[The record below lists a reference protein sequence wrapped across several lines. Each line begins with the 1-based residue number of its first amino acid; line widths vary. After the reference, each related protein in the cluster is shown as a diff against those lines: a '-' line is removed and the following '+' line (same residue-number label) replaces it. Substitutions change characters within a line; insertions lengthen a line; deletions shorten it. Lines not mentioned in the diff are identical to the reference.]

1 MELPSQVRRE
11 ERTPFACVCRVFAVY
26 ECVRYCTI
34 LYYHPDTPCLHT
46 SLSPPVSLS
55 SPPGPQS
62 FVGHIGEDGLK
73 ELVNFVLHYIADL
86 DIPVKVRV
94 YEYECTRVLECT
106 AAIDYINIYTW
117 TPRVYGRHR
126 L

>member
-1 MELPSQVRRE
+1 M
-11 ERTPFACVCRVFAVY
+11 FAV
-26 ECVRYCTI
+26 CLLCTSVCGTVLYCTI
-34 LYYHPDTPCLHT
+34 LYYHPDTPCLHK
-46 SLSPPVSLS
+46 SLSSPVSLS

-94 YEYECTRVLECT
+94 YEYECTRELECT
-106 AAIDYINIYTW
+106 AAIDYSIYTW
-117 TPRVYGRHR
+117 TPRVSNNYSTHAESEI
-126 L
+126 